1 MSRKVVIFG
10 STGSIGQNT
19 LEVLRHEG
27 NSVDNKI
34 LAMTANNNIEQLCKD
49 AKEFSPER
57 VVTANESKY
66 FELKEML
73 CNYNIEVCAGKEAL
87 IECAQMG
94 ADWTMASIVGFDG
107 LAPSLASVSHGGV
120 LALANKESLV
130 CAGDFFMKKVRESGS
145 TLLPVDS
152 EHNAIFQCLNKEP
165 LESVEKIII
174 TASGGPFRN
183 WSSEKMLSANLKQ
196 ALSHPNWS
204 MGNRISIDSASMFNK
219 AMELIEAK
227 HLFDIKPSKLEV
239 VIHPESII
247 HSMVNFCDG
256 SIIAQLG
263 AHDMKGA
270 IGYTLNYPVR
280 KPVGVANLD
289 FFKLKKLTFEK
300 PDTKKFPA
308 LKMAEEVMAKGG
320 ALGVVFN
327 AAKEI
332 ALDRFISGEISFM
345 DMNELVE
352 RVLNLPQI
360 LALDNN
366 SITSFEDIEEINSF
380 ARRLASQITFI
391 N

>member
-1 MSRKVVIFG
+1 
-10 STGSIGQNT
+10 
-19 LEVLRHEG
+19 
-27 NSVDNKI
+27 
-34 LAMTANNNIEQLCKD
+34 
-49 AKEFSPER
+49 
-57 VVTANESKY
+57 
-66 FELKEML
+66 
-73 CNYNIEVCAGKEAL
+73 
-87 IECAQMG
+87 
-94 ADWTMASIVGFDG
+94 
-107 LAPSLASVSHGGV
+107 
-120 LALANKESLV
+120 
-130 CAGDFFMKKVRESGS
+130 
-145 TLLPVDS
+145 
-152 EHNAIFQCLNKEP
+152 
-165 LESVEKIII
+165 
-174 TASGGPFRN
+174 
-183 WSSEKMLSANLKQ
+183 
-196 ALSHPNWS
+196 
-204 MGNRISIDSASMFNK
+204 
-219 AMELIEAK
+219 
-227 HLFDIKPSKLEV
+227 
-239 VIHPESII
+239 
-247 HSMVNFCDG
+247 MVNFCDG